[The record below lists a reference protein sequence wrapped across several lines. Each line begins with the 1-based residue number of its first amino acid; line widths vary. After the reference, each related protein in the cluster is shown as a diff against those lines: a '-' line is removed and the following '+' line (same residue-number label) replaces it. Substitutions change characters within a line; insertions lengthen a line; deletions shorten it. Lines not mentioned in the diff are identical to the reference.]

1 MPVRNGEISE
11 TEVEAIMDQAVSDN
25 KIGGAD
31 KEELT
36 CGCIQ

>member
-1 MPVRNGEISE
+1 MSVRNGEIAE
-11 TEVEAIMDQAVSDN
+11 TEVEAIMDQAKSDH

-36 CGCIQ
+36 RGCIQ